1 MQAEQ
6 LDVAIVGGGLA
17 GSLLAR
23 QLSRAGS
30 RLRVAVFEKRREH
43 THNVGESIVELG
55 SHYLIRRL
63 GLSTYLYDRHLPK
76 NGLRFLFDTAERDAG
91 LSSMSEIGSASLPFH
106 PAFQID
112 RSRLERDLLEQSER
126 AGVEVERGVSIE
138 TLEVGQPGGRPHRL
152 VASDGRGIRTYESR
166 WLVDASG
173 RGRILAQQLDLSVEE
188 SVLENASIWG
198 WFHGVADIDQMGP
211 DSFRTR
217 VRHSARRLSTLHFVY
232 RGYWIWFIPLQ
243 EGVTSV
249 GVVCEK
255 SHYDSR
261 HCSNDGFLAWLR
273 QHRAIASLLE
283 SAKPI
288 ATRSCEHLAYG
299 TRRFVS
305 PERWALVGEA
315 SAFPDPL
322 YSPGTD
328 FIALENDFV
337 ADLIVR
343 DLNGEPEAALAERT
357 EVYEQFLQFRFQAAL
372 RLYRGLYPVLG
383 SYEVCKLKWDLDIGC
398 YYALWL
404 APYMLDRH
412 LDLGYLKAQ
421 LNQRNRVLDALSN
434 FAALFVQ
441 LEKRLTERGEYHR
454 RNLGEYSEGRD
465 CIGFLE
471 QVGHHYSEREAMQ
484 RVHEI
489 FNGVRRR
496 AFDLLEEGS
505 TATSRD
511 DRPLGWFATAPS
523 LVDD

>member
-1 MQAEQ
+1 MKARQ

-23 QLSRAGS
+23 QLSRANSGG
-30 RLRVAVFEKRREH
+30 RVAVFEKKSDY

-63 GLSTYLYDRHLPK
+63 GLSSYLYDRQLPK
-76 NGLRFLFDTAERDAG
+76 NGLRFFFDTAERDAS
-91 LSSMSEIGSASLPFH
+91 LSAMSEIGSASLPFH

-112 RSRLERDLLEQSER
+112 RSRLEHDLLEQSAR
-126 AGVEVERGVSIE
+126 AGVEVHRGVAVEKI
-138 TLEVGQPGGRPHRL
+138 EVGQADRPHQL
-152 VASDGRGIRTYESR
+152 VVSDAEGSRTYECR

-173 RGRILAQQLDLSVEE
+173 RRRILARQLDLHVEE
-188 SVLENASIWG
+188 TLLDNASIWG
-198 WFHGVADIDQMGP
+198 WFHGVGDIDQMGP
-211 DSFRTR
+211 DSFRSR
-217 VRHSARRLSTLHFVY
+217 VRHTARRLSTLHFVY

-255 SHYDSR
+255 RYYDPR
-261 HCSNDGFLAWLR
+261 HCSDDGFLAWLR
-273 QHRAIASLLE
+273 QHRAVASLLE

-288 ATRSCEHLAYG
+288 ATRSFEHLAYG
-299 TRRFVS
+299 TRRFLS
-305 PERWALVGEA
+305 PDRWGLVGEA
-315 SAFPDPL
+315 SAFPDPF

-337 ADLIVR
+337 ADLIAR
-343 DLNGEPEAALAERT
+343 DLNGEPQAALDERS
-357 EVYEQFLQFRFQAAL
+357 EVYEQFLQFRFEAAL

-383 SYEVCKLKWDLDIGC
+383 SYEVCKLKWDLDLGC

-412 LDLGYLKAQ
+412 LDLKYLKAQ
-421 LNQRNRVLDALSN
+421 LSQRNRVLDALSN

-441 LEKRLTERGEYHR
+441 IEKRLTERGTYHR

-465 CIGFLE
+465 SIGFSE
-471 QVGHHYSEREAMQ
+471 QVGRHFSEREAIQ
-484 RVHEI
+484 RVQEI
-489 FNGVRRR
+489 FNRVHKQ
-496 AFDLLEEGS
+496 ALDLLEAGS
-505 TATSRD
+505 PATPRK
-511 DRPLGWFATAPS
+511 DRPLAWFATTPS
-523 LVDD
+523 LVDG